1 MTREAI
7 HHEGDLS
14 MTFVRGGAQVVENDD
29 LRPWT
34 GDLSMTFV
42 SDPELIREAFGP
54 DRATGDDEDAPLA
67 SV

>member
-1 MTREAI
+1 
-7 HHEGDLS
+7 